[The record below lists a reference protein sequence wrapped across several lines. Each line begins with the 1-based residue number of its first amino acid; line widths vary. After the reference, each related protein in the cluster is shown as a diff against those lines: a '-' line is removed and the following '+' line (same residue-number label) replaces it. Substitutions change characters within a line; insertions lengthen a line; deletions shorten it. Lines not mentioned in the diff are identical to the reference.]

1 MTIPVVAR
9 PSPPHA
15 LHPRHVTFISSI
27 NSPSLGA
34 GRRATSRRLRW
45 AIAALALTGACASSF
60 KTPPPVAPSVRPV
73 GSGISDWVA
82 EAGDIVRLRAWLTT
96 DQSGDLPVNERG
108 EVLVPTVGRLKV
120 TGLTPA
126 AVEAAIIRAYANR
139 LDSTRI
145 DVSFLRPI
153 SIMGGVKNPGVQL
166 ADPSST
172 VLSLVSRAGGPLR
185 PQGDLKVY
193 LLRVDEPTREVSVAD
208 RAAELG
214 VRTSDQLYVEDPPF
228 VVRHE
233 AAIRTTLDL
242 LAALASTLTI
252 VLLIR
257 RP

>member
-1 MTIPVVAR
+1 MTVPVVAR
-9 PSPPHA
+9 PSFPHA
-15 LHPRHVTFISSI
+15 QRPRHVTHIPP
-27 NSPSLGA
+27 NTTPTHGA
-34 GRRATSRRLRW
+34 GRRVSSRRLRL
-45 AIAALALTGACASSF
+45 AIAALALTGGCFSF
-60 KTPPPVAPSVRPV
+60 KTPPPVAPTVRPV

-108 EVLVPTVGRLKV
+108 EVMVPTVGRLKV
-120 TGLTPA
+120 TGMTPA
-126 AVEAAIIRAYANR
+126 AVEAAIVRAYASR

-145 DVSFLRPI
+145 EVVFLRPI
-153 SIMGGVKNPGVQL
+153 SVMGGVKNPGVQL

-214 VRTSDQLYVEDPPF
+214 VRTSDQIYVEDPPF
-228 VVRHE
+228 VVRNE
-233 AAIRTTLDL
+233 AAIRTALDL
-242 LAALASTLTI
+242 LSALASTLTI